1 MKVENMVSNKG
12 NSIPNQFIIH
22 DNENE
27 CSYFQSYNSM
37 IVKKYY
43 DIEKGYCVPIGTPR
57 GIYLDIKYW
66 DYSKTTS
73 KYRNMFLDM
82 KTQEIKKGIKEGSII
97 LTNLN

>member
-43 DIEKGYCVPIGTPR
+43 DIEK
-57 GIYLDIKYW
+57 IYLDIKFW
-66 DYSKTTS
+66 NYSKTTS